1 MRVVVLCASGRHFC
15 GGADLRVD
23 HPELDRPEELLSG
36 PETGSVVRMIEY
48 GTHRL
53 VTALLDC
60 QKPIIASV
68 QGTAAGLGVQVAL
81 ACDLVL
87 MAQEASFIEVF
98 VQRGIVPD
106 GGAAYLLTRLAG
118 LQRAK
123 ELMLLGDRVSA
134 DKARD
139 YGLATEVVPLDE
151 LEARTAELAARLAQ
165 GPTVALGMMKRLANR
180 ALDSDR
186 ATALYE
192 EALAQELV
200 MTSRDARRGRLVCG
214 AATDRLPGTLSHGCQ
229 RTSTSPWRPR
239 PRGTDRRGA
248 RDTQPHRPTGSP
260 RGPRRSRGVRPP
272 LHRGRLVGVP
282 RRAASRSPDILAGA
296 TERRTQGLTGP
307 GSASRHVI
315 TTLAVQVHDDT
326 TATADSYWMFWR
338 DTDTAP
344 AVFNMGHYHDTVR
357 RGEGHMATRPARDHA
372 RLKASRAMRTP
383 RGSVRL
389 PLPRW
394 STDSIATQFGNAPR
408 RCLREGKPWARCASM
423 TSTD

>member
-1 MRVVVLCASGRHFC
+1 VNADVELAGGQLLHRVDGGVAWIRLNRPDVANSLTPLLRNAVIDLLRTCDEDPSVRVVVLCASGRHFC

-200 MTSRDARRGRLVCG
+200 MTSRDA
-214 AATDRLPGTLSHGCQ
+214 Q
-229 RTSTSPWRPR
+229 E
-239 PRGTDRRGA
+239 
-248 RDTQPHRPTGSP
+248 
-260 RGPRRSRGVRPP
+260 GV
-272 LHRGRLVGVP
+272 
-282 RRAASRSPDILAGA
+282 ASFV
-296 TERRTQGLTGP
+296 ERRQTDFQG
-307 GSASRHVI
+307 R
-315 TTLAVQVHDDT
+315 
-326 TATADSYWMFWR
+326 
-338 DTDTAP
+338 
-344 AVFNMGHYHDTVR
+344 
-357 RGEGHMATRPARDHA
+357 
-372 RLKASRAMRTP
+372 
-383 RGSVRL
+383 
-389 PLPRW
+389 
-394 STDSIATQFGNAPR
+394 
-408 RCLREGKPWARCASM
+408 
-423 TSTD
+423 